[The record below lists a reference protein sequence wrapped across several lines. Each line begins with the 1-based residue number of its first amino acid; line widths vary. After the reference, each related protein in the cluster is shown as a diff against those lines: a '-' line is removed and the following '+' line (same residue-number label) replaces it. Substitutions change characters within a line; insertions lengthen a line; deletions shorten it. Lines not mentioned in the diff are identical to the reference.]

1 MTVLLDS
8 HPPTAAPTPA
18 ALIPADPGPLHP
30 VRERWSRAEAEA
42 VLALPFIDLLLRAQA
57 VHREHFKPNR
67 VQMSRLHS
75 IKTGGCAED
84 CGYCSQSAHHATGL
98 VASKLDGVEVVLARA
113 AEAKAE
119 GAERFCMGA
128 AWRSPKAR
136 DVEALAAMVRGV
148 KAMGLETCMTLGM
161 LEPAQAEA
169 LADAGLDYYNHN
181 IDTAPEDYGRVIS
194 TRTYQDRLA
203 TLRTVR
209 EAGMKVCC
217 GGIVGMGETPEDRVG
232 LLLALA
238 NLDPAPESV
247 PINAL
252 VPVAG
257 TPLADSEPVAPLDF
271 VRLVALA
278 RILMPESHV
287 RLSAGRES
295 MSDETQALC
304 FLAGANSVFTGE
316 ALLTAPNQ
324 EPGRDAALFAALG
337 IRGEG
342 A

>member
-1 MTVLLDS
+1 MTTLLDR
-8 HPPTAAPTPA
+8 TASAQTPDRA
-18 ALIPADPGPLHP
+18 PGPLHP
-30 VRERWSRAEAEA
+30 SAERWSRAEVEA
-42 VLALPFIDLLLRAQA
+42 LFALPFADLLWRAQE
-57 VHREHFKPNR
+57 VHRGHFKANR

-84 CGYCSQSAHHATGL
+84 CGYCSQSAHFDTGL
-98 VASKLDGVEVVLARA
+98 RASKLDKVETVLGEAARA
-113 AEAKAE
+113 REE

-136 DVEALAAMVRGV
+136 DMDALTAMVRGV

-161 LEPAQAEA
+161 LEPGQAEA

-181 IDTAPEDYGRVIS
+181 IDTSPEDYGRVIS
-194 TRTYQDRLA
+194 TRMFEDRLE
-203 TLRTVR
+203 TLHRVR
-209 EAGMKVCC
+209 EAGLKVCC
-217 GGIVGMGETPEDRVG
+217 GGIVGMGERAEDRVG

-252 VPVAG
+252 VPVPG
-257 TPLADSEPVAPLDF
+257 TPLGDSERLASLDF
-271 VRLVALA
+271 VRVVAVA
-278 RILMPESHV
+278 RILMPGSHV
-287 RLSAGRES
+287 RLSAGREA

-316 ALLTAPNQ
+316 ALLTTPNSAPS
-324 EPGRDAALFAALG
+324 RDAALFAALG
-337 IRGEG
+337 IQAEN
-342 A
+342 AP